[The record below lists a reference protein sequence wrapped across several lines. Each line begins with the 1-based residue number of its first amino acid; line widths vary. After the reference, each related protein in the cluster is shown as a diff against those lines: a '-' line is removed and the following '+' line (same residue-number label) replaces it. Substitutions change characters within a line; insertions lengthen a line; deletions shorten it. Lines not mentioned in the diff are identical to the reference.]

1 MQSRDLPRLIP
12 AHAGKTSGRPSPAAL
27 GRAHPRSRGE
37 NEGGHVDVDAGRGSS
52 PLTRGKRLNRV
63 LNRVGAGL
71 IPAHAGKTDTRRAGT
86 SITSAH
92 PRSRGENLWLPPGR
106 LRAGGSSPLTR
117 GKRGR
122 VGGDAWRGWLIPAH
136 AGKTRESWSAGR
148 RPTAHPRSRGENYAT
163 RRDPRRPSGSSP
175 LTRGKLLKG
184 LNGLLECRLIP
195 AHAGKTMKRFLSS
208 LVDAAHPRS
217 RGENCHLLPPILG
230 GRGSS
235 PLTRGKQGRHRV
247 DG

>member
-92 PRSRGENLWLPPGR
+92 PRSRGENLEEDSGLVDF
-106 LRAGGSSPLTR
+106 L
-117 GKRGR
+117 
-122 VGGDAWRGWLIPAH
+122 
-136 AGKTRESWSAGR
+136 
-148 RPTAHPRSRGENYAT
+148 
-163 RRDPRRPSGSSP
+163 GSSP
-175 LTRGKLLKG
+175 LTRGKLAAARPV
-184 LNGLLECRLIP
+184 EYDCRLIP
-195 AHAGKTMKRFLSS
+195 AHAGKTGWAILTLLLAS
-208 LVDAAHPRS
+208 AHPRS
-217 RGENCHLLPPILG
+217 RGENDSIT
-230 GRGSS
+230 SS
-235 PLTRGKQGRHRV
+235 IV
-247 DG
+247 

>member
-1 MQSRDLPRLIP
+1 MVSGSSPLTRGKRVAKMQSRDLPRLIP

-148 RPTAHPRSRGENYAT
+148 RPTAHPRSRGENMIMIEA
-163 RRDPRRPSGSSP
+163 
-175 LTRGKLLKG
+175 
-184 LNGLLECRLIP
+184 LI
-195 AHAGKTMKRFLSS
+195 
-208 LVDAAHPRS
+208 
-217 RGENCHLLPPILG
+217 
-230 GRGSS
+230 
-235 PLTRGKQGRHRV
+235 
-247 DG
+247 